1 MYDLLLCILIVVLV
15 LHSALF
21 SASEIASAKSNQMRI
36 HMAAENGDRTAKV
49 IEYINTNYVRSLS
62 TVLAGN
68 NFVNIA
74 ASSAMTMLMV
84 AHFGTSK
91 GTTLASIITT
101 VILLIFGGRKLPELM
116 HGIGKGISNFRKEV
130 KGKDEDHK
138 A

>member
-101 VILLIFGGRKLPELM
+101 VILLIFGER
-116 HGIGKGISNFRKEV
+116 
-130 KGKDEDHK
+130 
-138 A
+138 